1 MVTKKNSRS
10 PWAWIPTLYFAE
22 GLPNVI
28 VTALSVVMYM
38 QLGLTDAEVG
48 LYTGWLALPWV
59 IKPLWSPFIDL
70 LKTKRWWVLT
80 MQALIGAALAGIA
93 FSLPTAFWF
102 QATMCFFFLIAFCS
116 ATHDISA
123 DGFYMI
129 ELDEHT
135 QTKFVGLRNTFYRL
149 AIIFVNGFLVMLA
162 GVLQVLFRNQIR
174 FSWALIFYGLAGI
187 FIGLWLYH
195 SRFMP
200 RPKEDMQTDRTVGEV
215 AHELKNM
222 FRTFFVKF
230 GLGETVCVMLFL
242 LLYRFP
248 EALLNTMTKTFILR
262 PNSQGGL
269 GLSPQEYGFA
279 NGTVGLIGLLLG
291 GILGG
296 ILVSRDGMKKWLWP
310 LVCAI
315 TLPDVV
321 YIYLSYS
328 LNSNLIVVSSCLFVE
343 QLGYGLGFTVLT
355 LYMLFYSQ
363 GKFKTSH
370 YSICTGISYLGLML
384 PGMVSGYLKDMVG
397 YRMFFIIVMACC
409 AITFL
414 VTAFLKIDPNF
425 GKKEKEI
432 KEEIEEEEA
441 KLKSKVLYQ
450 IKNNPDIVP
459 MSINKDGFYIKD
471 ETFYLLT
478 RNIYKRVN
486 TMLIGPTGSGKTQ
499 VVELICKQLGLPC
512 TIYDM
517 GAMHDPISDLL
528 GVHRLE
534 EGKSIFDYA
543 KFTQDVQKPGVIV
556 LDELSRAPATCLNIL
571 FPVFDHRRTLPV
583 EIAGSKD
590 IREIPIHPEVC
601 FISTCNIGIE
611 YTGTSTLDKAL
622 KNRFFPIEFT
632 YLPAD
637 IEARVLMKRC
647 DIEKQDA
654 DMITS
659 IAAKLRRMAENAEA
673 ATTVSTR
680 ETLMI
685 AELIHDG
692 WSTLDALNYVLIP
705 LCDSKESRELVR
717 KLLMSK

>member
-1 MVTKKNSRS
+1 MDKMVTKKNSRN

-28 VTALSVVMYM
+28 VTTLSVVMYM

-129 ELDEHT
+129 ELDEHN

-162 GVLQVLFRNQIR
+162 GVLQVMFRNQIS

-195 SRFMP
+195 SRLMP
-200 RPKEDMQTDRTVGEV
+200 TPKEDVQTERTVGEV
-215 AHELKNM
+215 THELKNM
-222 FRTFFVKF
+222 FRTFFTKF
-230 GLGETVCVMLFL
+230 GVRETVIVMLFL
-242 LLYRFP
+242 LFYRFP

-269 GLSPQEYGFA
+269 GMSPQEYGLA

-291 GILGG
+291 GIIGG

-310 LVCAI
+310 MVCAI
-315 TLPDVV
+315 TLPDAV

-328 LNSNLIVVSSCLFVE
+328 LNSDIVMVSSCLFVE
-343 QLGYGLGFTVLT
+343 QFGYGLGFTVLT

-384 PGMVSGYLKDMVG
+384 PGMVSGYLKDILG
-397 YRMFFIIVMACC
+397 YRHFFIVVMACC
-409 AITFL
+409 VITFL
-414 VTAFLKIDPNF
+414 VTDYLKIDPNF
-425 GKKEKEI
+425 GKKEKE
-432 KEEIEEEEA
+432 EEDEGEMLDEEVTNEEDILEEE
-441 KLKSKVLYQ
+441 
-450 IKNNPDIVP
+450 
-459 MSINKDGFYIKD
+459 
-471 ETFYLLT
+471 YL
-478 RNIYKRVN
+478 
-486 TMLIGPTGSGKTQ
+486 
-499 VVELICKQLGLPC
+499 
-512 TIYDM
+512 
-517 GAMHDPISDLL
+517 
-528 GVHRLE
+528 
-534 EGKSIFDYA
+534 
-543 KFTQDVQKPGVIV
+543 
-556 LDELSRAPATCLNIL
+556 
-571 FPVFDHRRTLPV
+571 
-583 EIAGSKD
+583 
-590 IREIPIHPEVC
+590 EVKE
-601 FISTCNIGIE
+601 S
-611 YTGTSTLDKAL
+611 S
-622 KNRFFPIEFT
+622 
-632 YLPAD
+632 
-637 IEARVLMKRC
+637 
-647 DIEKQDA
+647 EKQD
-654 DMITS
+654 
-659 IAAKLRRMAENAEA
+659 LQNENEK
-673 ATTVSTR
+673 
-680 ETLMI
+680 
-685 AELIHDG
+685 G
-692 WSTLDALNYVLIP
+692 N
-705 LCDSKESRELVR
+705 R
-717 KLLMSK
+717 K